1 MVVRADSQ
9 GAFLYHGGF
18 LLAAIAAVLFV
29 ASATVD
35 GPVASVLSIR
45 PLAAIGVISYGL
57 YLWHWPVDVVLDENR
72 TGLTGY
78 SLFAA
83 RIAVTGVIAI
93 ASYLIV
99 ERPIRRNGLARLGSW
114 VRAPRRLRPAIVG
127 VAAGAVAIL
136 LAVSTTGAVA
146 APSLASLANAHQ
158 LSQRHTDPRQARVL
172 MVGDSQMFT
181 LDYYGD
187 SAFNAAGPRYSYAP
201 IIGCGIFDPSV
212 HLGGNCNERLPRWRQ
227 QIRLF
232 NPDLSVLLI
241 GAWEALDFT
250 VNGHTYV
257 HATPEHERELVHIFE
272 STLRTLTARGTG
284 RAAASPVYGGESGRQ
299 PDDDP

>member
-1 MVVRADSQ
+1 M
-9 GAFLYHGGF
+9 
-18 LLAAIAAVLFV
+18 
-29 ASATVD
+29 
-35 GPVASVLSIR
+35 
-45 PLAAIGVISYGL
+45 
-57 YLWHWPVDVVLDENR
+57 
-72 TGLTGY
+72 
-78 SLFAA
+78 
-83 RIAVTGVIAI
+83 
-93 ASYLIV
+93 
-99 ERPIRRNGLARLGSW
+99 
-114 VRAPRRLRPAIVG
+114 RAPRRLRPALVG

-136 LAVSTTGAVA
+136 LAVSTAGAVP

-158 LSQRHTDPRQARVL
+158 LSQRHSDPRQARVL

-187 SAFNAAGPRYSYAP
+187 SAFNAAGPRYWYAP

-272 STLRTLTARGTG
+272 SVLRTLTAPGGGSRCSKF
-284 RAAASPVYGGESGRQ
+284 RAWRRIRAITRR
-299 PDDDP
+299 